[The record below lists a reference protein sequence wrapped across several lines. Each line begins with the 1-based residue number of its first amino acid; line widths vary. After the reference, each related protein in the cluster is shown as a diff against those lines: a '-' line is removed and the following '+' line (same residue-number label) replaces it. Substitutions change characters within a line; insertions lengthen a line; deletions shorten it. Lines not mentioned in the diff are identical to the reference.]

1 MKYNWLMLVL
11 ALTILVLSACSARP
25 ASGATAVPGAIPKQG
40 PTAALGSAPTQTSV
54 TPAPANTPA
63 APTAV
68 ANSSVL
74 FQDDF
79 SNPNSGW
86 VAEKTDYGQFA
97 YTDGEFRILLNKADF
112 NTYALLPAR
121 DFDNI
126 SVEVDARL
134 ADGPQDGVFGLMCRV
149 AANAGTASQ
158 AYVFAMR
165 ADGVYAILKRTSP
178 TFWDALVSGKQS
190 TAIKTGNATN
200 HLRADCSGD
209 NLVFYANGQKLLET
223 SDTDFKSG
231 QVGLAVT
238 TQPNSQ
244 AMDVYFDNFVVSV
257 IGK

>member
-1 MKYNWLMLVL
+1 MKYNWMMFVL
-11 ALTILVLSACSARP
+11 ALTILALSACSARP
-25 ASGATAVPGAIPKQG
+25 VVGATAVPGAIPKQG

-54 TPAPANTPA
+54 TPTPANIPA
-63 APTAV
+63 AV

-79 SNPNSGW
+79 SNPDSGW

-112 NTYALLPAR
+112 NTYALLPAH

-149 AANAGTASQ
+149 TANAGTASQ

-190 TAIKTGNATN
+190 AAIKTGNATN
-200 HLRADCSGD
+200 HLRADCSD
-209 NLVFYANGQKLLET
+209 NNLVFYVNGQKLLET
-223 SDTDFKSG
+223 SDADFKSG

-244 AMDVYFDNFVVSV
+244 AMDVYFDNFVVSA